1 MIKITNL
8 VKSFGSQIV
17 LDNLNLHIGYGTTVI
32 LGPSGSGKTTLLR
45 LIAGL
50 DKEYKGALNS
60 EEMRMSLVFQ
70 EDRLLPWKT
79 LRQNIEFIL
88 AKQGVSDSRI
98 EQITESL
105 HIKELLD
112 SKPYKLS
119 GGQKRRCAIARGF
132 IYPSDIILMDEP
144 FSSLDLYL
152 KLKIIADLNI
162 LLEKE
167 KRNLLLVTHDI
178 TEALLLAD
186 EILIFR
192 HTPVSEY
199 RTLKLELPKGERKLQ
214 STIFNEWE
222 RLIYEYLLSDTEML
236 K

>member
-1 MIKITNL
+1 
-8 VKSFGSQIV
+8 
-17 LDNLNLHIGYGTTVI
+17 
-32 LGPSGSGKTTLLR
+32 
-45 LIAGL
+45 
-50 DKEYKGALNS
+50 
-60 EEMRMSLVFQ
+60 
-70 EDRLLPWKT
+70 
-79 LRQNIEFIL
+79 
-88 AKQGVSDSRI
+88 
-98 EQITESL
+98 
-105 HIKELLD
+105 
-112 SKPYKLS
+112 
-119 GGQKRRCAIARGF
+119 
-132 IYPSDIILMDEP
+132 MDEP